1 MATDATLAMRAVE
14 LKKGQSF
21 APLCKMV
28 ASHVYGRSI
37 LNSCLASL
45 SFVCFERALNV
56 F

>member
-37 LNSCLASL
+37 LNSKLQENREMY
-45 SFVCFERALNV
+45 VCIG
-56 F
+56 